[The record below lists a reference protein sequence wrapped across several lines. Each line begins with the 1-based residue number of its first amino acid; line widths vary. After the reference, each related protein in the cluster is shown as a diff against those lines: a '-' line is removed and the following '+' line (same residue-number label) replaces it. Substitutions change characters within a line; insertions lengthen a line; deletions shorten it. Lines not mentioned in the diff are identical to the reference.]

1 MHGSENVE
9 KDPSEMNASD
19 FLVRKKASFLERIFK
34 LENLLKVLSI
44 MLLFVM
50 WYLLVE
56 FKIYR
61 FGFIPH
67 PMEVKEWFV
76 KWVQQPEFWIDMK
89 HTFLRVWFGV
99 IAAAVVAVPLGLLI
113 GWKKVFRDLVFPVLE
128 ILRPI
133 PGIAYIPMA
142 ILFLPGEEL
151 PVAFIVFV
159 GAFFPILVN
168 TINGVELIDNDYF
181 RAAKCLG
188 SSEFQIFKH
197 VVVPGALPSISVG
210 LALGVGVGWMA
221 SVAGEMISGKWGLG
235 YRVWE
240 SYTLIRYPLIVV
252 GMIVIG
258 LLGYLSSGLL
268 RYGATRL
275 IPWQKSYTQSLE
287 EFITE

>member
-1 MHGSENVE
+1 
-9 KDPSEMNASD
+9 
-19 FLVRKKASFLERIFK
+19 
-34 LENLLKVLSI
+34 
-44 MLLFVM
+44 
-50 WYLLVE
+50 
-56 FKIYR
+56 
-61 FGFIPH
+61 
-67 PMEVKEWFV
+67 
-76 KWVQQPEFWIDMK
+76 
-89 HTFLRVWFGV
+89 
-99 IAAAVVAVPLGLLI
+99 
-113 GWKKVFRDLVFPVLE
+113 
-128 ILRPI
+128 
-133 PGIAYIPMA
+133 MA